1 MPKIKEVTVTGME
14 MVVQDNRLIDS
25 PRFFSLQEQRLFIF
39 LVSKLNP
46 ENPEDITFR
55 LPVVEFAKALGIPE
69 KDAIRDLKRITK
81 DFMKRVIEIYNKD
94 ENSQTLVHIV
104 SFAKYWLG
112 KGYADI
118 KISDEIAPYLFQLK
132 ERFTTYKLTQITR
145 LSSIYAIRIYEILK
159 KHEKIGSRKLFIDE
173 LRKILAI
180 KDNQYKRFNDFSKG
194 VLEIAKKEINVKTDL
209 EIDYKLIKNGRKFEV
224 IEFFIH
230 SKNPTE
236 NLPSYDIPRYYDSE
250 IIDRMVDLGLTKT
263 AANDLYN
270 RYSPRDIENAIKVVE
285 ENIASGKCDNPA
297 GMLKTAIQKRW
308 KPKINRESSSLK
320 FVNDEEEISKQPPSE
335 LQLQEPKK
343 PKIISE
349 KKPRF
354 SIFKK
359 ILRIFNN

>member
-1 MPKIKEVTVTGME
+1 MPRIKEVTVTGME

-25 PRFFSLQEQRLFIF
+25 PRFFSLQEQRLFIL

-46 ENPEDITFR
+46 KNPEDITFR
-55 LPVVEFAKALGIPE
+55 LPVAEFAKALGIPE

-81 DFMKRVIEIYNKD
+81 DLMKRVIEMKKQ
-94 ENSQTLVHIV
+94 NSDGGRSTAYLHIV
-104 SFAKYWLG
+104 SYAEYWHG

-159 KHEKIGSRKLFIDE
+159 KHEKIGSRKLFINE

-180 KDNQYKRFNDFSKG
+180 KDTQYKRFNDFSKS
-194 VLEIAKKEINVKTDL
+194 VLEIAKKEINAKTDL
-209 EIDYKLIKNGRKFEV
+209 EIDYKLIKNGKKFEV

-236 NLPSYDIPRYYDSE
+236 NLHFYETPRYYDDKMIDK
-250 IIDRMVDLGLTKT
+250 IISLGLTK
-263 AANDLYN
+263 AIAKNIFN
-270 RYSPRDIENAIKVVE
+270 RYSPRDIENAIEVVE
-285 ENIASGKCDNPA
+285 QNISSGKCDNPT

-308 KPKINRESSSLK
+308 KPKIDRESSSLK
-320 FVNDEEEISKQPPSE
+320 FANDNEVFQPLQSEPE
-335 LQLQEPKK
+335 LQKYK
-343 PKIISE
+343 VISE

-354 SIFKK
+354 LIFKK

>member
-25 PRFFSLQEQRLFIF
+25 PRFFSLQEQRLFIL

-81 DFMKRVIEIYNKD
+81 DLMKRVIEMKKQ
-94 ENSQTLVHIV
+94 NSDGGRSTAYLHIV
-104 SFAKYWLG
+104 SYAEYWLG
-112 KGYADI
+112 KSYADI

-132 ERFTTYKLTQITR
+132 ERFTTYKLTQVTR

-159 KHEKIGSRKLFIDE
+159 KHEKIGSRKIFIDE
-173 LRKILAI
+173 LKKILAI
-180 KDNQYKRFNDFSKG
+180 KDNQYKKFNDFSKR
-194 VLEIAKKEINVKTDL
+194 VLDIAKKEINAKTDL
-209 EIDYKLIKNGRKFEV
+209 EINYKLIKNGRKFEV

-236 NLPSYDIPRYYDSE
+236 NLPFHEIPRYYDDGIVNKMIS
-250 IIDRMVDLGLTKT
+250 LGLTK
-263 AANDLYN
+263 AIANN
-270 RYSPRDIENAIKVVE
+270 IFNKYSPRDIENAIKVVKQ
-285 ENIASGKCDNPA
+285 NISSGKCDNPA

-308 KPKINRESSSLK
+308 KPKIDRETSSLK
-320 FVNDEEEISKQPPSE
+320 FVNDEEETIKQQQPESP
-335 LQLQEPKK
+335 LKK
-343 PKIISE
+343 PIV
-349 KKPRF
+349 KKKKKL
-354 SIFKK
+354 SILGKLLK
-359 ILRIFNN
+359 SFNG